1 MYRQHIPVG
10 VDRPALLSAP
20 ARFTG
25 GGLEEMVSEQTWYQ
39 TAKFKWTASMAVIW
53 LIVDQATKIWVV
65 KNIKYRIEEIQ
76 VIDGF
81 FSLVHAQNRGAAMGI
96 LNDYEHRML
105 VFAVF
110 TVIALGV
117 LWQMYNEIPD
127 DDKFQASAL
136 GLIFSGAIGNAI
148 DRIHKQSVTDFL
160 RVYTEHETLK
170 PWLIE
175 NFGTYEWPSFNVA
188 DAAIVVGLCLFF
200 IHFAFLQEEEEDLE
214 PEPPEKPVEL

>member
-1 MYRQHIPVG
+1 MSGY
-10 VDRPALLSAP
+10 
-20 ARFTG
+20 G
-25 GGLEEMVSEQTWYQ
+25 GRLEESVEPTPMIQTL
-39 TAKFKWTASMAVIW
+39 KFRWMMAMTIVW
-53 LIVDQATKIWVV
+53 LVVDQITKFWVYT
-65 KNIKYRIEEIQ
+65 NIEYRTQEIK

-81 FSLVHAQNRGAAMGI
+81 FSLVHAQNKGAAGGM
-96 LNDYEHRML
+96 LSDFEYRMPF
-105 VFAVF
+105 FAVV

-200 IHFAFLQEEEEDLE
+200 IHFAFLQEEEEDLD

>member
-1 MYRQHIPVG
+1 MPGYEGR
-10 VDRPALLSAP
+10 
-20 ARFTG
+20 
-25 GGLEEMVSEQTWYQ
+25 LEESVEQTPMIQ
-39 TAKFKWTASMAVIW
+39 TLKFRWMMAMAIVW
-53 LIVDQATKIWVV
+53 LIVDQITKFWVYT
-65 KNIKYRIEEIQ
+65 NIEYRTQEIK

-81 FSLVHAQNRGAAMGI
+81 FSLVHAQNKGAAGGM
-96 LNDYEHRML
+96 LSDFEYRMPF
-105 VFAVF
+105 FAVV

-136 GLIFSGAIGNAI
+136 GLIFSGAIGNGI

-175 NFGTYEWPSFNVA
+175 TFGTYEWPSFNVA

>member
-1 MYRQHIPVG
+1 MPGY
-10 VDRPALLSAP
+10 
-20 ARFTG
+20 G
-25 GGLEEMVSEQTWYQ
+25 GRLEESVEPTPMIQTL
-39 TAKFKWTASMAVIW
+39 KFRWMMAMAIVW
-53 LIVDQATKIWVV
+53 LVVDQITKFWVYT
-65 KNIKYRIEEIQ
+65 NIEYRTEEIK

-81 FSLVHAQNRGAAMGI
+81 FSLVHAQNKGAAGGM
-96 LNDYEHRML
+96 LSDFEYRMPF
-105 VFAVF
+105 FAVV

-136 GLIFSGAIGNAI
+136 GLIFSGAIGNGI
-148 DRIHKQSVTDFL
+148 DRVHKQSVTDFL

-175 NFGTYEWPSFNVA
+175 TFGTYEWPSFNVA

-200 IHFAFLQEEEEDLE
+200 IHFAFLQEEDEDLE